1 MYTGGTLGGTRRYQ
15 MIASLMIGVFTV
27 TELLLAEMIDLK
39 ARCQTEQIQCPGW
52 AAEIRWAPDIPR
64 YHLSTTSHIE
74 PTIITL
80 RVSFSFCCLNK
91 YIALHVML

>member
-15 MIASLMIGVFTV
+15 MIRASLMIGVFTV
-27 TELLLAEMIDLK
+27 TELLMIDLK
-39 ARCQTEQIQCPGW
+39 ARCQTEQIHCPGW
-52 AAEIRWAPDIPR
+52 AAEIRWAPDIPG

-80 RVSFSFCCLNK
+80 KVSFCFCCLNK
-91 YIALHVML
+91 YIALHVVI